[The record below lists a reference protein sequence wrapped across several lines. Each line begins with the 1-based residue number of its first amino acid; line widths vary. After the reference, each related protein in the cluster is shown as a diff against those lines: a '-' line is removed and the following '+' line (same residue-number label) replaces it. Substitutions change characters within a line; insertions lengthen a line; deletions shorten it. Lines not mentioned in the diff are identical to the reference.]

1 MMNKFTID
9 LNVEYIDEIMKQ
21 RLIEDYRGMISD
33 IIRLETIEEPLQEY
47 QEEDLADFK
56 KWASAMET
64 ILKYYIFVDEA
75 QDIINEETLRR
86 DLLTSKVYIEED
98 VCNEDRIA
106 MLEEQV
112 KRLMENSC
120 KCGNK

>member
-1 MMNKFTID
+1 MNKFTID